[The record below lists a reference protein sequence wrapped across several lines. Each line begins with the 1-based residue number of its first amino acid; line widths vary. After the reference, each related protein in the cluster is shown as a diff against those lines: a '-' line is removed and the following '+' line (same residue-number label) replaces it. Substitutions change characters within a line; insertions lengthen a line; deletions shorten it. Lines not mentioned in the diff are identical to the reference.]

1 MCLAVPG
8 KIINISGDDLLSR
21 MGKINFSGI
30 QKEISLAYLPE
41 AKINDYV
48 IVHAGFA
55 ISMID
60 EEEAIKSLKSFQE
73 LDDLEANQ

>member
-8 KIINISGDDLLSR
+8 KIINISGDGPLAQVGNID
-21 MGKINFSGI
+21 FSGI
-30 QKEISLAYLPE
+30 KKEISLAYLPE

-55 ISMID
+55 ISIID
-60 EEEAIKSLKSFQE
+60 EEDARESLKAFQE
-73 LDDLEANQ
+73 MDDFEVDQ

>member
-8 KIINISGDDLLSR
+8 KIIAILGSEPLSR
-21 MGKINFSGI
+21 TGQIDFSGI
-30 QKEISLAYLPE
+30 KKEVSLAYLPE

-55 ISMID
+55 LSIID
-60 EEEAIKSLKSFQE
+60 EQEADASLNAFQA
-73 LDDLEANQ
+73 LEKFNENL

>member
-8 KIINISGDDLLSR
+8 KIINISGDDPLTR
-21 MGKINFSGI
+21 MGNIDFSGI

-60 EEEAIKSLKSFQE
+60 EEDTTESLKAFQE
-73 LDDLEANQ
+73 LDDLEAKQ

>member
-8 KIINISGDDLLSR
+8 KIINISGDDPLSR
-21 MGKINFSGI
+21 MGNIDFSGI

-41 AKINDYV
+41 TKINDYV

-60 EEEAIKSLKSFQE
+60 EEDAAESLKAFQE
-73 LDDLEANQ
+73 LDDLEAK

>member
-8 KIINISGDDLLSR
+8 KIINISGDDPLTR
-21 MGKINFSGI
+21 MGNIDFAGI

-60 EEEAIKSLKSFQE
+60 EEDATESLKAFQE
-73 LDDLEANQ
+73 LDDLEAKQ